1 METVWRGFCEISAP
15 MKKACETE
23 QCSPLVRLEGIGAKG
38 MLKLFARTSA
48 LRVSVAWISITLLC
62 VFHDMSG

>member
-1 METVWRGFCEISAP
+1 